1 MMRFRL
7 KFSPADYVYN
17 ATNFPSNSVLS
28 HSSFI
33 QIEKSAGEFY
43 KEPTQ
48 GGVDRITDST
58 ADWFFKMNTEFKSQ
72 KSAVEVLPSIDKF
85 AVKSRNIVCLLILLV
100 MLALTVPATNAQQT
114 FTGSDDVEVTIDDL
128 SRVVSIGSAVTET
141 IFALD
146 ATENLVAVD
155 ESSTYPEETAEYT
168 KVSFTRNLSA
178 EGLLSVSPSVILAST
193 AAGPEPVIQQI
204 RSAGVPFLKL
214 PADETVDGAF
224 ERIRQ
229 LGQIFDKEAAAD
241 QIIQNIQSDLDVAAA
256 AREGLSEKPTVLF
269 IYARGANMLMV
280 AGNGTSAK
288 TMIELAGGENA
299 FNSFEGFK
307 PLTAEAVV
315 EANPDVILMMNS
327 GIQSVGGKEGVLQA
341 PGISLTDAAKNDRIY
356 SMDGIYL
363 LNFGPR
369 VGQAALDLMA
379 KFHPGIELTENF

>member
-1 MMRFRL
+1 MMSFTKKAL
-7 KFSPADYVYN
+7 SGFLAV
-17 ATNFPSNSVLS
+17 VL
-28 HSSFI
+28 F
-33 QIEKSAGEFY
+33 
-43 KEPTQ
+43 TT
-48 GGVDRITDST
+48 ITL
-58 ADWFFKMNTEFKSQ
+58 Q
-72 KSAVEVLPSIDKF
+72 V
-85 AVKSRNIVCLLILLV
+85 
-100 MLALTVPATNAQQT
+100 NAQQT
-114 FTGSDDVEVTIDDL
+114 YTGSDGVEVTIDDL

-155 ESSTYPEETAEYT
+155 ESSTYPEETANYT
-168 KVSFTRNLSA
+168 KTSFTRSISA
-178 EGLLSVSPSVILAST
+178 EGLLSLSPSVILASA

-204 RSAGVPFLKL
+204 RAAGVPFLKL
-214 PADETVDGAF
+214 TADETVEGAF

-229 LGQIFDKEAAAD
+229 LGQIFGKEEAAD
-241 QIIQNIQSDLDVAAA
+241 QIIQNIQHDLDMAEA
-256 AREGLSEKPTVLF
+256 ARENLSEKPTVLF

-280 AGNGTSAK
+280 AGNNTSAK
-288 TMIELAGGENA
+288 TMIELAGGVNA

-315 EANPDVILMMNS
+315 EANPDVILMMES

-356 SMDGIYL
+356 SMEGIYL

>member
-1 MMRFRL
+1 M
-7 KFSPADYVYN
+7 N
-17 ATNFPSNSVLS
+17 
-28 HSSFI
+28 
-33 QIEKSAGEFY
+33 FY
-43 KEPTQ
+43 KKIAKIPTAFL
-48 GGVDRITDST
+48 VV
-58 ADWFFKMNTEFKSQ
+58 A
-72 KSAVEVLPSIDKF
+72 
-85 AVKSRNIVCLLILLV
+85 LLIV
-100 MLALTVPATNAQQT
+100 VSIPAKAQQT
-114 FTGSDDVEVTIDDL
+114 IKGSDGVEVTIDDL

-146 ATENLVAVD
+146 ATEDLVAVD
-155 ESSTYPEETAEYT
+155 ESSTYPGETADYT

-178 EGLLSVSPSVILAST
+178 EGLLSVSPSVILASA

-204 RSAGVPFLKL
+204 RATGVPFLKL
-214 PADETVDGAF
+214 TADETVEGAF
-224 ERIRQ
+224 ERIEQ
-229 LGQIFDKEAAAD
+229 LGQIFDKEEAAD

-256 AREGLSEKPTVLF
+256 AQEGFFEKPTVLF

-280 AGNGTSAK
+280 AGDKTSAK
-288 TMIELAGGENA
+288 TMIKLAGGVNA

-341 PGISLTDAAKNDRIY
+341 PGVSLTDAAKNDRIY

-369 VGQAALDLMA
+369 TGQAVLDLME
-379 KFHPGIELTENF
+379 KFHPGIILP

>member
-1 MMRFRL
+1 MKYLTF
-7 KFSPADYVYN
+7 Y
-17 ATNFPSNSVLS
+17 PSD
-28 HSSFI
+28 
-33 QIEKSAGEFY
+33 G
-43 KEPTQ
+43 
-48 GGVDRITDST
+48 
-58 ADWFFKMNTEFKSQ
+58 
-72 KSAVEVLPSIDKF
+72 SIVIKF
-85 AVKSRNIVCLLILLV
+85 AFLIVAIT
-100 MLALTVPATNAQQT
+100 TVQVANAQQT
-114 FTGSDDVEVTIDDL
+114 IKGSDGVDVTIEDL

-141 IFALD
+141 IFALN

-155 ESSTYPEETAEYT
+155 ESSIYPEETSNYT

-178 EGLLSVSPSVILAST
+178 EGLLSVSPSVILASA

-204 RSAGVPFLKL
+204 RATGVPFLKL
-214 PADETVDGAF
+214 TADETVEGAF

-229 LGQIFDKEAAAD
+229 LGTIFNKEAAAD

-256 AREGLSEKPTVLF
+256 ARDGLSEKPTVLF

-280 AGNGTSAK
+280 AGNNTSAK

-299 FNSFEGFK
+299 FNTFEGFK

-327 GIQSVGGKEGVLQA
+327 GIQSIGGKEGVLQT
-341 PGISLTDAAKNDRIY
+341 PGISLTDAVKNDRIY

-379 KFHPGIELTENF
+379 KFHPGIELTENFKDRD